1 MSTDSLSRAFA
12 STRAV
17 LAGIDPGRL
26 DDPTPCRLWTVRQLI
41 NHAVTAPR
49 AGVGV
54 MRTGDWHVAEDDFAS
69 GDFVAAYDATAAD
82 ALDAFGDPAALE
94 KAVKLPFAEVTGSF
108 LMMMVTTD
116 QFTHGW
122 DLAKATG
129 QSTDLDPGLATEL
142 LERADIPDH
151 LRGEEGKAPFGPR
164 RQAPEGA
171 PAADRLAAQL
181 GREV

>member
-17 LAGIDPGRL
+17 LTNIDPGRL

-54 MRTGDWHVAEDDFAS
+54 LRSGDWHVAEEDFAS
-69 GDFVAAYDATAAD
+69 GDFVAAYDATATD
-82 ALDAFGDPAALE
+82 AIDAFSDPAAAE
-94 KAVKLPFAEVTGSF
+94 KMLTLPFAEVPGAF
-108 LMMMVTTD
+108 LMQMITTD

-122 DLAKATG
+122 DLARATG
-129 QSTDLDPGLATEL
+129 QSTDLDPALAEEL
-142 LERADIPDH
+142 LEQAAIPDEF
-151 LRGEEGKAPFGPR
+151 RGEEGKAPFGPCR
-164 RQAPEGA
+164 EAPEGA
-171 PAADRLAAQL
+171 PAADRLAAML